1 MGEGRGARLCRSG
14 RPTIGRVTPRNI
26 IMGMRSALARFLLRR
41 RGDAKADHQVPLLAL
56 QDGGWFR
63 ENTGELVAGFAIE
76 AEDIVVDVG
85 CSRSRSSPPL
95 LLAGAPSRAGLRAG
109 CVRRSRET
117 GGADRRYPARWEF
130 FHALHWILFWGD
142 GPGQPNPTLAH
153 WATTLKSLLDAP
165 NGPRIRR
172 ALDTLMPK
180 NQAIIARKVA

>member
-1 MGEGRGARLCRSG
+1 M
-14 RPTIGRVTPRNI
+14 RVFER
-26 IMGMRSALARFLLRR
+26 
-41 RGDAKADHQVPLLAL
+41 DAFED
-56 QDGGWFR
+56 
-63 ENTGELVAGFAIE
+63 LV
-76 AEDIVVDVG
+76 
-85 CSRSRSSPPL
+85 RQ
-95 LLAGAPSRAGLRAG
+95 AGLIVDTRHDG
-109 CVRRSRET
+109 N
-117 GGADRRYPARWEF
+117 F

>member
-1 MGEGRGARLCRSG
+1 
-14 RPTIGRVTPRNI
+14 
-26 IMGMRSALARFLLRR
+26 MGMRSALARFLLRR
-41 RGDAKADHQVPLLAL
+41 RGDAKADHRVPLLAL

-85 CSRSRSSPPL
+85 CGRGRSSPPCSWE
-95 LLAGAPSRAGLRAG
+95 APHHVRVFERDAFEDLVRQAGLIVDTRHDG
-109 CVRRSRET
+109 S
-117 GGADRRYPARWEF
+117 F
-130 FHALHWILFWGD
+130 FHALHWILFWAGD
-142 GPGQPNPTLAH
+142 GPGRPNPTLAH
-153 WATTLKSLLDAP
+153 WATTWKSLLDAP